1 MKLLRAEATDAFEYG
16 TLGQPVDASF
26 IDGQIKLMISDST
39 QTWSDFLYSKFTS
52 VIMRHFVEYGCQ
64 TVVLAFDDKRHV
76 PRAKAITQKKR
87 RDGVQI
93 IDFGETDVLPT
104 MLPSEWKNA
113 IMNPWFKHR
122 VIELICLNVP
132 RLVSP
137 PRPGCKLI
145 VDWETVCEYTYY
157 ETSDEMPDPVPLE
170 QPTHIGEADLKF
182 TRWMRAL
189 RCPMLVE
196 ATDGDYIPIAL
207 GLKAAGLDHPVAI
220 LKAWNADKGV
230 EFVHVDKLHAWIHK
244 QMRRAGMQGPAWWE
258 VRLFITLLGLSG
270 TDFTRNLPLVTPFKM
285 WTALPLIVR
294 TFDMESDTRIHA
306 AQGKRIVELLYS
318 EAFPKHI
325 DPMSRRSVW
334 SQVRWNLVQTLCSVL
349 FMFKHYVQPTH
360 THTQAQASKL
370 GARNKAL
377 IPTDARIM
385 CTLRNVNFLLAYWL
399 DFQPPEGGLEDYG
412 FRTDAGGVLVWDD

>member
-1 MKLLRAEATDAFEYG
+1 MKLLRAEASDAFEYE
-16 TLGQPVDASF
+16 TLGMRVDASF
-26 IDGQIKLMISDST
+26 IDGQIKLMISEST

-76 PRAKAITQKKR
+76 PRAKAITQLKR
-87 RDGVQI
+87 RAGVQLL
-93 IDFGETDVLPT
+93 DFGETDVLPT
-104 MLPSEWKNA
+104 TLPSAEWKEA
-113 IMNPWFKHR
+113 IMTPWFKHR

-157 ETSDEMPDPVPLE
+157 ETDDQMPDPVPLE

-189 RCPMLVE
+189 RCPMLIE

-207 GLKAAGLDHPVAI
+207 GLKAAGFDHPIAI
-220 LKAWNADKGV
+220 LKAWSPDKGT
-230 EFVHVDKLHAWIHK
+230 EFIHIDRLHAWIHQ

-285 WTALPLIVR
+285 WGALPLIVR
-294 TFDMESDTRIHA
+294 TFEMESGTRIHM

-325 DPMSRRSVW
+325 DPFSRRSVW
-334 SQVRWNLVQTLCSVL
+334 SQVRGVNSFDAL
-349 FMFKHYVQPTH
+349 FFI
-360 THTQAQASKL
+360 
-370 GARNKAL
+370 R
-377 IPTDARIM
+377 
-385 CTLRNVNFLLAYWL
+385 CF
-399 DFQPPEGGLEDYG
+399 
-412 FRTDAGGVLVWDD
+412 FRS